1 MNLLLVD
8 DEAFALEALEHAIN
22 WKSLGI
28 DQVFTC
34 GNIKAARQICQESD
48 IQIMICDIEMPNGT
62 GLDLAKWLSENYP
75 DLLILFLTCHSDFS
89 FAKEAISYHAFA
101 YLLKPFDIEEI
112 SQAVKEAVQ
121 QSRNRQKLNRSLF
134 ASQPPERLLASEHF
148 WLQLV
153 SGSYQN
159 SDADYILWDASRNSV
174 FFDKDAHY
182 VPRLFYISSLPS
194 ENTDLGVLSYCV
206 KNALNEFFAEDP
218 GWPPAIEP
226 NPCFFLSFVS
236 PDLFLDREAFDKHCS
251 DLIQFFRQKFGASLQ
266 ILTGEE
272 GDYLTLQKQ
281 ADLLLVQASSATE
294 SLGDGDD
301 TEKSAMIVQKIF
313 ELVKENKAITR
324 EELASQVFLSPD
336 YMAKVFKK
344 ETGKRISDYLSEVRL
359 QEAKCLLT
367 DTTKSIS
374 DIASS
379 LSYSNFSGFSRM
391 FKSETGLSPAEYR
404 KKHRK
409 AL

>member
-1 MNLLLVD
+1 
-8 DEAFALEALEHAIN
+8 
-22 WKSLGI
+22 
-28 DQVFTC
+28 
-34 GNIKAARQICQESD
+34 
-48 IQIMICDIEMPNGT
+48 MICDIEMPNGT

-112 SQAVKEAVQ
+112 SQAVEEAVQ

-182 VPRLFYISSLPS
+182 VPCLFYISSLPS
-194 ENTDLGVLSYCV
+194 ENTDL
-206 KNALNEFFAEDP
+206 
-218 GWPPAIEP
+218 
-226 NPCFFLSFVS
+226 
-236 PDLFLDREAFDKHCS
+236 FLDREAFDKYCS

-272 GDYLTLQKQ
+272 GDYLTLQRQ

-301 TEKSAMIVQKIF
+301 TEKSAMIVKKIF

-367 DTTKSIS
+367 DTTRSIS

>member
-89 FAKEAISYHAFA
+89 FAKEAISCRAFA

-121 QSRNRQKLNRSLF
+121 QSRN
-134 ASQPPERLLASEHF
+134 
-148 WLQLV
+148 
-153 SGSYQN
+153 
-159 SDADYILWDASRNSV
+159 SV

-182 VPRLFYISSLPS
+182 VPCLFYISSLPS

-206 KNALNEFFAEDP
+206 KNALNEFFVEDP

-226 NPCFFLSFVS
+226 KPCFFLSFVS

-272 GDYLTLQKQ
+272 GDYLTLQRQ

-294 SLGDGDD
+294 SLGDCDD
-301 TEKSAMIVQKIF
+301 TEKSAMIVKKIF
-313 ELVKENKAITR
+313 ELVKENKAIMR

-367 DTTKSIS
+367 DTTRSIS